1 MAAPTTAPVTLQPL
15 APVLNPD
22 GSICQSP
29 GVMFHPGMPQPWAW
43 AVIVAMLLLIGW
55 TLLRPSTAA
64 LRPRSLSLFTL
75 PLLGPLLRTM
85 TLSPWPLLLLK
96 LITVSLFLLV
106 IAAGLFGTPI
116 PARSLATVLTW
127 NIWWAGL
134 IVSVFFLG
142 SAWCA
147 ICPWDA
153 LATWLVRMRLI
164 KRANE
169 DPGLGQKP
177 PAWLRSVWPAL
188 IMFCGL
194 TWLEL
199 GWGVTTSPYATALLS
214 LLMVVL
220 ATVFIALYERR
231 AFCRYVCPVGRTIG
245 FYSQLAPVELRP
257 INTDICANCT
267 TLECYHGNEQ
277 VEPCPTSLVM
287 GRLKQNSYCLS
298 CGNCAR
304 SCPDQNVGWRLRPPS
319 VEAIQDARPHRDEAW
334 FMLGLLALTLFHG
347 ITMMGF
353 WEDGLF
359 GFARLIGDSGRLLL
373 SFSVGMALSMA
384 LPLAAYALL
393 VEATR
398 RLIRGSD
405 RIAYGQLFN
414 GLAFVAL
421 PLAFAY
427 HLAHNLNHLIREH
440 GDLAAM
446 LANPLGRGAQPMSMA
461 ELHARSLHLII
472 SESAL
477 FAIQA
482 GLILFGFWIAV
493 LVLRHRLPRLLPNS
507 SFRPA
512 QLLPMLLFALAIS
525 LFDLW
530 LLTQPMVMRL

>member
-1 MAAPTTAPVTLQPL
+1 
-15 APVLNPD
+15 
-22 GSICQSP
+22 
-29 GVMFHPGMPQPWAW
+29 MFHPGMPEPWAW
-43 AVIVAMLLLIGW
+43 GVLAAMLLLIGW
-55 TLLRPSTAA
+55 ALARSTTGAATEPASRPIRAH
-64 LRPRSLSLFTL
+64 SLSLSRL
-75 PLLGPLLRTM
+75 PLIGSALRTL
-85 TLSPWPLLLLK
+85 TLNPWPLLFLK
-96 LITVSLFLLV
+96 LVTVTLFLLV

-116 PARSLATVLTW
+116 PERSLATVLTW

-164 KRANE
+164 RRADQ
-169 DPGLGQKP
+169 DPGLGLRP
-177 PAWLRSVWPAL
+177 PPWLRSVWPAL
-188 IMFCGL
+188 IMFSGL

-257 INTDICANCT
+257 LNTDICASCT

-287 GRLKQNSYCLS
+287 GRLQQNSYCLS
-298 CGNCAR
+298 CGNCTR
-304 SCPDQNVGWRLRPPS
+304 SCPDQNVGWRLRAPS
-319 VEAIQDARPHRDEAW
+319 VEAIQDARPHNDEAW

-347 ITMMGF
+347 VTMMSF
-353 WEDGLF
+353 WEGWLSD
-359 GFARLIGDSGRLLL
+359 FARLVGDSGRLLL
-373 SFSVGMALSMA
+373 SFSVGMLLSMTA
-384 LPLAAYALL
+384 PLAGYALL
-393 VEATR
+393 VELTR
-398 RLIRGSD
+398 RLVNSAGRV
-405 RIAYGQLFN
+405 RYGRLFS

-427 HLAHNLNHLIREH
+427 HLAHNLNHLVREH
-440 GDLAAM
+440 GDLTAM
-446 LANPLGRGAQPMSMA
+446 LANPLGRGLQPMSMA
-461 ELHARSLHLII
+461 ELHARSLNMAI
-472 SESAL
+472 SEDSL

-493 LVLRHRLPRLLPNS
+493 QVLRHRLPKLLPAGE
-507 SFRPA
+507 FRA
-512 QLLPMLLFALAIS
+512 WQLVPLLLFSLAIS
-525 LFDLW
+525 GFGLW

>member
-1 MAAPTTAPVTLQPL
+1 MASLEPQL
-15 APVLNPD
+15 APVLLNPD
-22 GSICQSP
+22 GSICKSP
-29 GVMFHPGMPQPWAW
+29 GVMFHPGMPEPWAW
-43 AVIVAMLLLIGW
+43 AILVAMLLLIGW
-55 TLLRPSTAA
+55 ALSQPPAA
-64 LRPRSLSLFTL
+64 AVKPRSLPLFTL
-75 PLLGPLLRTM
+75 PLIGPLLRAM
-85 TLSPWPLLLLK
+85 TLNPWPLLLLK
-96 LITVSLFLLV
+96 LVTVALFLLV

-147 ICPWDA
+147 ICPWDT

-164 KRANE
+164 KRANQ
-169 DPGLGQKP
+169 DPGLGLKP
-177 PAWLRSVWPAL
+177 PPWLRSVWPAL

-199 GWGVTTSPYATALLS
+199 GWGVTTSPYATAVLS

-257 INTDICANCT
+257 INTDICASCS
-267 TLECYHGNEQ
+267 TLACYHGNNQ

-287 GRLKQNSYCLS
+287 GRLQQNSYCLS

-304 SCPDQNVGWRLRPPS
+304 SCPDQNIGWRLRPPS
-319 VEAIQDARPHRDEAW
+319 VEAMQTARPHNDEAW

-347 ITMMGF
+347 ITMMSF
-353 WEDGLF
+353 WESGLSD
-359 GFARLIGDSGRLLL
+359 FARLTGDSGRLLL
-373 SFSVGMALSMA
+373 SFSVGMMLSMA
-384 LPLAAYALL
+384 TPLAAYALL
-393 VEATR
+393 VETTR
-398 RLIRGSD
+398 RLIHTAHRP
-405 RIAYGQLFN
+405 RYGRLFS

-440 GDLAAM
+440 GNL
-446 LANPLGRGAQPMSMA
+446 LTLLTNPLGRNVQPMTMA
-461 ELHARSLHLII
+461 ELHARSLNMAI
-472 SESAL
+472 SEGTL
-477 FAIQA
+477 FTIQA
-482 GLILFGFWIAV
+482 GMILFGFWIAV
-493 LVLRHRLPRLLPNS
+493 LVLRHRLPDLIPTGG
-507 SFRPA
+507 FRGW
-512 QLLPMLLFALAIS
+512 QLLPMLMFALSVSA
-525 LFDLW
+525 FGLW